1 MPDADTISWPE
12 LVVLMALGNGS
23 DPSVSGVV
31 HVRDVQPDDTETD
44 VVLPGVGPVRI
55 EEGRHRVAK
64 RGNLVRREHLDGRPM
79 AIFGHDTK
87 WIWLD
92 GAALPTAFSSA
103 AWGWDDQLLVQ
114 RRPLSRWEGDDFTHP
129 TGAVRATTML
139 GRAAWSVEL
148 APPAHKP
155 FPLTL
160 VVDAETGIV
169 LQERNDGFGS
179 VAEWVEI
186 SFGPE
191 LSDDLFVW
199 TGESLEPRDRWAEH
213 EREMA
218 SRRAWLEARG
228 IGDLSLRVEAP
239 PSLHMWDDESG
250 EFEAGVQF
258 SLSASVVR
266 KRRSDAD
273 WDTGNNWPHEYRWS
287 DDEWDWYV
295 GADANLTGDELRG
308 LRAQLGSPADATD

>member
-1 MPDADTISWPE
+1 MSWPA

-23 DPSVSGVV
+23 DPSLSGVV
-31 HVRDVQPDDTETD
+31 HVRDVQPDDTQTD

-92 GAALPTAFSSA
+92 GAELPTAFSSA
-103 AWGWDDQLLVQ
+103 VWGWDDQLLVQ

-129 TGAVRATTML
+129 TGAVSPTTML

-179 VAEWVEI
+179 VTEWVENC
-186 SFGPE
+186 PTTC
-191 LSDDLFVW
+191 LSGL
-199 TGESLEPRDRWAEH
+199 
-213 EREMA
+213 
-218 SRRAWLEARG
+218 
-228 IGDLSLRVEAP
+228 
-239 PSLHMWDDESG
+239 
-250 EFEAGVQF
+250 
-258 SLSASVVR
+258 
-266 KRRSDAD
+266 
-273 WDTGNNWPHEYRWS
+273 
-287 DDEWDWYV
+287 
-295 GADANLTGDELRG
+295 ANLSSRTTGGSTANARWH
-308 LRAQLGSPADATD
+308 RAATGSRSVGSVTSGGQSRPRWTCTNGTTRQANSRQASIST

>member
-1 MPDADTISWPE
+1 MSWPA

-23 DPSVSGVV
+23 DPSLSGVV
-31 HVRDVQPDDTETD
+31 HVRDVQPDDTQTD

-92 GAALPTAFSSA
+92 GAELPTAFSSA
-103 AWGWDDQLLVQ
+103 VWGWDDQLLLQ

-129 TGAVRATTML
+129 TGAVSPTTML

-179 VAEWVEI
+179 VTEWVEI
-186 SFGPE
+186 SFGSE
-191 LSDDLFVW
+191 LSEDLFVW
-199 TGESLEPRDRWAEH
+199 TGESLEPHDWGVDR

-218 SRRAWLEARG
+218 SRRDWLAKRG
-228 IGDLSLRVEAP
+228 IGDLLWPVEAAMD
-239 PSLHMWDDESG
+239 LHEWDDASG
-250 EFEAGVQF
+250 EFEAGVHF
-258 SLSASVVR
+258 HLTVAMVR
-266 KRRSDAD
+266 RRRSDAD
-273 WDTGNNWPHEYRWS
+273 WDTRNDWPHEYRWS

-295 GADANLTGDELRG
+295 GANVELRADELRA
-308 LRAQLGSPADATD
+308 LRAQLRSPSNGD